1 MRRLLLLRHAKAIPS
16 TGRHDYDR
24 ALIERGRRD
33 AAKIAAFVAEIGLI
47 PDLVVYSSAERT
59 RETAAIVAKAW
70 PRGVESRAE
79 PALYDAARPAILAV
93 VRALPDTA
101 PSVML
106 VGHNPGVADLANALV
121 GSGAKSDTLRM
132 AGKFPTSGLAALEFD
147 VDRWR
152 DVAPGS
158 ALLARFVT
166 PDDVGGHGG

>member
-1 MRRLLLLRHAKAIPS
+1 MRRLLLLRHAKATPS
-16 TGRHDYDR
+16 TGRQDYDR

-59 RETAAIVAKAW
+59 RETAAIVLKAW
-70 PRGVESRAE
+70 PRRVEARAE
-79 PALYDAARPAILAV
+79 PALYDAARPAIQQI

-121 GSGAKSDTLRM
+121 GSGAKSDMLRM
-132 AGKFPTSGLAALEFD
+132 AGKFPTAGLAVLEFD

-152 DVAPGS
+152 DAAPGA

-166 PDDVGGHGG
+166 PDDVGGAGG

>member
-1 MRRLLLLRHAKAIPS
+1 MRCLLLLRHAKAIPS
-16 TGRHDYDR
+16 SGRNDYDR

-33 AAKIAAFVAEIGLI
+33 AAHIGAFVAEAGMI
-47 PDLVVYSSAERT
+47 PDLVICSGAARA
-59 RETAAIVAKAW
+59 RETAAIVMKAW
-70 PRGVESRAE
+70 PRPLEARAE
-79 PALYDAARPAILAV
+79 PSLYDATRAMLQAI

-106 VGHNPGVADLANALV
+106 VGHNPGLADLANYLV
-121 GSGAKSDTLRM
+121 GSGAKSDLLRM

-158 ALLARFVT
+158 ALLARFAT
-166 PDDVGGHGG
+166 PDDPRVASA